1 MTQDTRDLSAFS
13 PADINTT
20 VNHEPRISHLRLAEI
35 LGYSVPWKLAQ
46 LIARHLP
53 ALERFGAVSTTVVET
68 GKRGG
73 RKGKILWLNK
83 RQAIYITTKSETDRA
98 TDITIAV
105 VEVFDAA
112 AAGRAPGLSEI
123 EADVVGHLRRMTPAQ
138 RERLRLLAAAGD
150 LKTARSPNAPGAA
163 ALPRPEPEPF
173 FCTGCAARAEWQ
185 ADPGLR
191 DRAAARAPTQATYAD
206 IRAFPL
212 LSGPLTRTEMDM
224 LAAHRLALR
233 DSMLRQGQDALNA
246 VASAIGTLIGQQV
259 IGELRR
265 EPRKDQRKGGDDA

>member
-1 MTQDTRDLSAFS
+1 M
-13 PADINTT
+13 
-20 VNHEPRISHLRLAEI
+20 
-35 LGYSVPWKLAQ
+35 
-46 LIARHLP
+46 
-53 ALERFGAVSTTVVET
+53 VET